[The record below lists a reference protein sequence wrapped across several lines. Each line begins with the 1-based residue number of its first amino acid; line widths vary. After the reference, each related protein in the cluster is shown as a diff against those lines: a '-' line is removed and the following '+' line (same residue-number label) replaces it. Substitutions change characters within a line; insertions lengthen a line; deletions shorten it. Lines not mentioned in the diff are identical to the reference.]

1 MDGQKDDFLKRM
13 LKRHEGFFSE
23 PSRDSKGN
31 WTVGHGHFIG
41 NGKFKISRKVADVL
55 LDEDIHKATFEYS
68 TLGWD
73 LDPVRRD
80 VVIEMIFWHGLQGF
94 LLFKKAVAAIER
106 EDWDT
111 AADEMM
117 DSNSGREFTTRMSEL
132 ADMMRTGEVND
143 SDRPA

>member
-1 MDGQKDDFLKRM
+1 
-13 LKRHEGFFSE
+13 
-23 PSRDSKGN
+23 
-31 WTVGHGHFIG
+31 
-41 NGKFKISRKVADVL
+41 
-55 LDEDIHKATFEYS
+55 
-68 TLGWD
+68 
-73 LDPVRRD
+73 
-80 VVIEMIFWHGLQGF
+80 LQGF